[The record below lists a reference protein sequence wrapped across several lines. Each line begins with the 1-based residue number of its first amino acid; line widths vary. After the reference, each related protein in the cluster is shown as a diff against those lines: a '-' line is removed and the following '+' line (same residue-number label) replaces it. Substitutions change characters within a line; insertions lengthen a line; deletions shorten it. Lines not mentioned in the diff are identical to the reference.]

1 MADAP
6 AQDTMRALAGKRR
19 PAAYGPPSPRS
30 SGSCHI
36 GRYRTALLLACGLVG
51 LAVGQR
57 RKVS

>member
-30 SGSCHI
+30 SGRCHI
-36 GRYRTALLLACGLVG
+36 ERYRTSILLACGLVG
-51 LAVGQR
+51 LGVR
-57 RKVS
+57 RRLH